1 MTPAMNARRE
11 ARHKAVPR
19 DRSRVAGD
27 AFVALALSVG
37 NLSRGRTAAVIE
49 RDRGGL
55 DDLGLRDLRA

>member
-27 AFVALALSVG
+27 AFVTLAPSVG
-37 NLSRGRTAAVIE
+37 DCPAAAQAAVTE